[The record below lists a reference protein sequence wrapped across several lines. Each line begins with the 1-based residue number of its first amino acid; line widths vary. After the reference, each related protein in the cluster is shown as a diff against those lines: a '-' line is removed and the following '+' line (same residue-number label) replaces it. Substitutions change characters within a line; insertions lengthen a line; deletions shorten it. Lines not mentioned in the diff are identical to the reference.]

1 MIRLAIGCV
10 LLLLA
15 LGDAREAAARPSLS
29 ARDVSALKAGKILF
43 RPEVPQGRNG
53 TVGMG
58 GTALAYLQ
66 SDPEAVWEVVLDF
79 AGHSKLFPRVKET
92 RVIERAPGRTLVS
105 YRIAV
110 GPFSFRFFLN
120 NYADAE
126 THFLRW
132 ELDQSRDNDLFRD
145 HWGYWK
151 LDEWDDGV
159 LVTYAMGGQATL
171 PAFLMARAGRDGAV
185 ETVKALKAH
194 VEQRAGL

>member
-1 MIRLAIGCV
+1 MTKKSGD
-10 LLLLA
+10 LLLEIGTEEIPARFLPPAVRQLEDGAKKLLA
-15 LGDAREAAARPSLS
+15 DRRISSGG
-29 ARDVSALKAGKILF
+29 VSAYATPTRLVLHA
-43 RPEVPQGRNG
+43 QG
-53 TVGMG
+53 V
-58 GTALAYLQ
+58 ADA
-66 SDPEAVWEVVLDF
+66 A
-79 AGHSKLFPRVKET
+79 ET
-92 RVIERAPGRTLVS
+92 RVIERAAGRTLVS

-132 ELDQSRDNDLFRD
+132 ELDQSRDNDLFRE

-151 LDEWDDGV
+151 VDEWDDGA
-159 LVTYAMGGQATL
+159 LVTYAMAGQTTL
-171 PAFLMARAGRDGAV
+171 PAFMMARAGRDGTV

>member
-1 MIRLAIGCV
+1 VIRLAIGCV

-29 ARDVSALKAGKILF
+29 DSDVSALKAGKILF
-43 RPEVPQGRNG
+43 RPEVPAGRNG
-53 TVGMG
+53 AVGMG

-66 SDPEAVWEVVLDF
+66 SDPDAVWEAILDF
-79 AGHSKLFPRVKET
+79 AGHPRFFPRVRET
-92 RVIERAPGRTLVS
+92 RVIERVAGRTLVS

-110 GPFSFRFFLN
+110 GPFSFRFFVN
-120 NYADAE
+120 NYADAA

-132 ELDQSRDNDLFRD
+132 ELDRSRENDLFRD

-151 LDEWDDGV
+151 VDDWDDGA
-159 LVTYAMGGQATL
+159 LVTYAMAGQTTL
-171 PAFLMARAGRDGAV
+171 PAFMIARAGRDGTV
-185 ETVKALKAH
+185 ETVKALKVH